1 MNGTET
7 VGIWINKR
15 ALSNLELP
23 FKHNLQSKDAGWQVE
38 VLEAG
43 RLTARFQS
51 GHQDHYNVEKGDI
64 IFSSGEE
71 LYLTLQRTKKTAQA
85 DAKAQRLVDQEN
97 QGTSQPSASVQE
109 SHAPR
114 KRKGSVG

>member
-15 ALSNLELP
+15 ALANLELP
-23 FKHNLQSKDAGWQVE
+23 FRHNLQSKDAGWQIE

-43 RLTARFQS
+43 RLTARFQN
-51 GHQDHYNVEKGDI
+51 GHQDHYDVEKGDI

-71 LYLTLQRTKKTAQA
+71 LYLTLQRTAKTARSDASTQRLAAAESQSASQKSASAQESQATRKGKKTA
-85 DAKAQRLVDQEN
+85 R
-97 QGTSQPSASVQE
+97 
-109 SHAPR
+109 
-114 KRKGSVG
+114 